1 MKRTD
6 PVAVGEMLDQFFK
19 ERQLR
24 GAVYEG
30 RAVEVWAE
38 IVGKYVAKYTEDV
51 YIRAGVIYVTFSSAA
66 VRSEIHIRRRYYV
79 TQINEK
85 LGAKVVRNIVI
96 R

>member
-1 MKRTD
+1 MKRTE
-6 PVAVGEMLDQFFK
+6 PIAVGEMLDSFFK

-24 GAVYEG
+24 SAVNEG
-30 RAVEVWAE
+30 RAVEIWAE
-38 IVGKYVAKYTEDV
+38 IVGEYVANYTEDV
-51 YIRAGVIYVTFSSAA
+51 YIRAGILYVTFSSAA

-79 TQINEK
+79 TKLNEK